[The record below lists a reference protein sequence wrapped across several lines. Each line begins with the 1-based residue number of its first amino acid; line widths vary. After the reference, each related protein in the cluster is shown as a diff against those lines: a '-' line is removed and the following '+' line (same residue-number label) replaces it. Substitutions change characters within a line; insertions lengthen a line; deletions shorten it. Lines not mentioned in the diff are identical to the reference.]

1 MDWTLDFPR
10 NCPVTS
16 SLIWTIAIVCVF
28 IAGIVRGLTG
38 FGFAAI
44 SIIGLG
50 LCWPLPQAV
59 PLVLCLEI
67 AASVMLV
74 PAARSDADWSFL
86 RKLWIAAALGV
97 PIGVL
102 ALTRADAATMG
113 VLVSLLIGGLALLG
127 LARIKLKV
135 GQGRLAPWLVG
146 SVTGALIGAFS
157 IGGPLVVAW
166 LSHLGLRAGQLR
178 ATLILF
184 FCVVDLAA
192 LLTLVAA
199 QAVPAD
205 IWPLALAL
213 LLPTFA
219 GLWVGQRLFHRVPAP
234 AAERFTQWLLLGL
247 AVIGLVNVLHH

>member
-1 MDWTLDFPR
+1 
-10 NCPVTS
+10 VTTP
-16 SLIWTIAIVCVF
+16 LIWTIAITCVF
-28 IAGIVRGLTG
+28 VAGIVRGLTG

-74 PAARSDADWSFL
+74 PAARAQADWPLL
-86 RKLWIAAALGV
+86 RVLWMAAAIGV

-102 ALTRADAATMG
+102 ALTRVDVDTMSL
-113 VLVSLLIGGLALLG
+113 LVSLLIGGLALMG
-127 LARIKLKV
+127 LARIKPRV
-135 GQGRLAPWLVG
+135 GQGRLAPWMVG
-146 SVTGALIGAFS
+146 GVTGALIAAFS

-166 LSHLGLRAGQLR
+166 LSHAGLRAGRLR

-184 FCVVDLAA
+184 FCAVDTVALLALAA
-192 LLTLVAA
+192 AH
-199 QAVPAD
+199 AVPVE

-234 AAERFTQWLLLGL
+234 KAERFTQWLLLALALVGL
-247 AVIGLVNVLHH
+247 WNLWRH